1 MISENDFRL
10 VRQHIIKA
18 QLRITV
24 TDEQGNEIDE
34 LIGVTNGGS
43 LSLDANSSVRQTASF
58 SITPTK
64 QITNI
69 SEKSLIWLNKNVN
82 VELSIYDQR
91 TGQIGKTWN
100 MGKFLYNSANATYDA
115 TTNVMTIE
123 LSDWVLKLD
132 GTINGQVGGALTT
145 TIPAY
150 KEDPETGEPLEYS
163 TIRGAI
169 ERTLHS
175 AGLEPYVEGMA
186 NPLNTY
192 QVDDLGEYYA
202 MPQYNDDWQNY
213 REKHPLWNTVP
224 YDLEFSTACTVWDIV
239 SELKDLYPNYDGAY
253 DENGVFRVHMIPSEY
268 TDEYDFMFDDYRDMV
283 ISEQISTE
291 LTGVKNICEVWGD
304 TMDADWY
311 SDATSRTGVEQ
322 YHIVLAMR
330 DNHYEL
336 TIDKIIN
343 GKTAYTYEKT
353 IYQNVSVDE
362 TWKDIGIYNQSG
374 NFRLISHYTSLT
386 EGGTSYVSG
395 AIIRDLSYGTAL
407 DLTLGK
413 TGTTT
418 AYTVVLEGYP
428 KDYRTSTRFATKFT
442 QNSITGQMMRI
453 NDLAQLPIIDWSTQ
467 EEIGENFF
475 DLDQIHVFQV
485 VKVKTVGDVY
495 VNELYYLGV
504 SQSHAIDVLT
514 DGTVVPNGYRD
525 PNTGTY
531 YDLYSKAYYQHVLNC
546 KNVSLTINPDS
557 PFTVQKLGNR
567 IDVKADGEF
576 SNITS
581 DQLALERAQY
591 ENWKNSR
598 LTDNITIT
606 TKLMPFVRPYM
617 KIDYKKNGYDIRND
631 YIVQSV
637 SHDFENGTTTIN
649 MYTFYPLYKRQ
660 PGDLDRMTYSYMGGY
675 MNDDLYGNQ
684 DQT

>member
-1 MISENDFRL
+1 MINENDFRL
-10 VRQHIIKA
+10 VKQHIINA
-18 QLRITV
+18 QIKLTV
-24 TDEQGNEIDE
+24 TDEQGNAIDE
-34 LIGVTNGGS
+34 LRGIVNGGGIN
-43 LSLDANSSVRQTASF
+43 LDANSSVRRTASF
-58 SITPTK
+58 SITPTT

-69 SEKSLIWLNKNVN
+69 SEKSLVWLNKNVN
-82 VELSIYDQR
+82 VELSIIDQR
-91 TGQIGKTWN
+91 TRQIGKTWN
-100 MGKFLYNSANATYDA
+100 MGKFLYNSANATYDIS
-115 TTNVMTIE
+115 TNVMNIE
-123 LSDWVLKLD
+123 LSDWVLRLD

-150 KEDPETGEPLEYS
+150 KEDPDTGEPLEYS

-175 AGLEPYVEGMA
+175 AGLQPYIQGMA

-192 QVDDLGEYYA
+192 QIDDLGEYYA
-202 MPQYNDDWQNY
+202 MPEYNDDWQEY
-213 REKHPLWNTVP
+213 RRKHPLWNTVP

-253 DENGVFRVHMIPSEY
+253 DGNGVFRVHMIPSEY
-268 TDEYDFMFDDYRDMV
+268 TDEYDFLFDDYQDMV

-304 TMDADWY
+304 SMDADWY
-311 SDATSRTGVEQ
+311 SDSTSRGGVEQ
-322 YHIVLAMR
+322 YKITAGDVEGR
-330 DNHYEL
+330 YTL
-336 TIDKIIN
+336 TITKVIN
-343 GKTAYTYEKT
+343 DKTAYTYTKT
-353 IYQNVSVDE
+353 IFQNSPIDE
-362 TWKDIGIYNQSG
+362 TWKDIGIYYQDG
-374 NFRLISHYTSLT
+374 QLRLISHYSYLT
-386 EGGTSYVSG
+386 EGGTSYSNG
-395 AIIRDLSYGTAL
+395 SIIRNVAYNTSL
-407 DLTLGK
+407 DFTLGK
-413 TGTTT
+413 TFTTS
-418 AYTVVLEGYP
+418 AYTVVLDGYP

-442 QNSITGQMMRI
+442 QNSLTGQTMRI
-453 NDLAQLPIIDWSTQ
+453 NDLAQLPIVDWSTQ

-475 DLDQIHVFQV
+475 DLEQIHVFQV
-485 VKVKTVGDVY
+485 VKVITTGSDFVY
-495 VNELYYLGV
+495 QLYYLGV

-525 PNTGTY
+525 PNTGVY

-546 KNVSLTINPDS
+546 RNVSLTINPDS

-606 TKLMPFVRPYM
+606 TKLMPFVEPYM
-617 KIDYKKNGYDIRND
+617 KTDYKKNGYDIRND

-637 SHDFENGTTTIN
+637 SHDLDNGTTTIT

-660 PGDLDRMTYSYMGGY
+660 PGDLDRMTYNYMGGY
-675 MNDDLYGNQ
+675 MNQDLYGNQ